1 MNWVIAFF
9 SASCGCREA
18 RSGCRKK
25 NMGELFMTSSDNIGL
40 HIKNIFKEGELIA
53 ALVTEEFSVTATDG
67 KNYTVRHYNLDA
79 IIAVGYRVNSKRATA
94 FRQWA
99 TGILRDYRL
108 RGSVMDK
115 FKNIYAENALAES
128 TTANEL

>member
-1 MNWVIAFF
+1 
-9 SASCGCREA
+9 
-18 RSGCRKK
+18 
-25 NMGELFMTSSDNIGL
+25 MGELFMTYIDNIRL
-40 HIKNIFKEGELIA
+40 HLNNIFKEGELIA
-53 ALVTEEFSVTATDG
+53 ALVTEEFSVTATDR

-79 IIAVGYRVNSKRATA
+79 IIAVGYRVNSKRAMA

-99 TGILRDYRL
+99 TGILRDYTL

-115 FKNIYAENALAES
+115 FKNIYAGNALAES